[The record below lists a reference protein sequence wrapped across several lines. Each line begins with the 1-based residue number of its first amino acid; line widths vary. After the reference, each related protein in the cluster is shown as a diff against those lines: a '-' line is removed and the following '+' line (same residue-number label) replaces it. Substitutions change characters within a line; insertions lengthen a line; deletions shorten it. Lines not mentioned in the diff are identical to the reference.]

1 MTLETSSLSTSSLS
15 TASLPTPS
23 KQDSLASHYALG
35 VLLLAYIL
43 SFIDRNI
50 MALLVG
56 PIREDF
62 NISDFQ
68 FSLLHGLAFT
78 LFYIVLG
85 LPIGWLADR
94 ISRKLI
100 ISSGILFWSL
110 MTSVCGLAN
119 NFQSLFL
126 ARIGVGVGE
135 ASLSPATYSLLSDL
149 YSEKNLRWATAIFA
163 MGITIGSGTSY
174 MIGGW
179 LYDTLSA
186 MDLSAYPLIG
196 DMAVWQIT
204 FVGIGLPGL
213 VVVAL
218 MLFVSEPPHRES
230 NNSEETPA
238 PEAIP
243 LKDVIQYL
251 KDHWKA
257 FFSLMGSV
265 SMMAIIGYGTLTWF
279 PEFLVRT
286 YGISKTEAGTAL
298 GAIFIF
304 AGTLGTFAGAFFCGL
319 LQKRGYTD
327 ANLRLIMIAA
337 LILIVPA
344 TAAPLMPTSTLAL
357 TVSAF
362 VIFIHYMHFGVAMA
376 GLQLITPNR
385 MRAQTS
391 ALMLFLTNFFGL
403 ALGGTIV
410 AALTDFVFSDDSSL
424 RYSLS
429 VISLIFYP
437 IAAVL
442 VAFGLKAYRKII
454 ATRTSG

>member
-1 MTLETSSLSTSSLS
+1 MTLESSSL
-15 TASLPTPS
+15 APPS
-23 KQDSLASHYALG
+23 KKDSLASHYALG
-35 VLLLAYIL
+35 VLLIAYIL

-100 ISSGILFWSL
+100 ISSGIFFWSL
-110 MTSVCGLAN
+110 MTSLCGLAN
-119 NFQSLFL
+119 NFHSLFL
-126 ARIGVGVGE
+126 TRIGVGVGE
-135 ASLSPATYSLLSDL
+135 ASLSPAAYSLLSDL

-186 MDLSAYPLIG
+186 MDLSSYPLIG
-196 DMAVWQIT
+196 SMAVWQIT

-213 VVVAL
+213 VVVVL
-218 MLFVSEPPHRES
+218 MLFVSEPRNQKS
-230 NNSEETPA
+230 NNTTKFSPA
-238 PEAIP
+238 KSSPTELNSADVIP

-251 KDHWKA
+251 KAHWKA

-337 LILIVPA
+337 VTLIIPA
-344 TAAPLMPTSTLAL
+344 TVAPLMPTSTLAL

-410 AALTDFVFSDDSSL
+410 AALTDFVFNDDNSL

-429 VISLIFYP
+429 VISLVFYP
-437 IAAVL
+437 IAAAF

-454 ATRTSG
+454 TA

>member
-1 MTLETSSLSTSSLS
+1 MTLESSSLAPS
-15 TASLPTPS
+15 S

-35 VLLLAYIL
+35 VLLIAYIL

-100 ISSGILFWSL
+100 IASGIFFWSL
-110 MTSVCGLAN
+110 MTSLCGLAN
-119 NFQSLFL
+119 IFHSLFL
-126 ARIGVGVGE
+126 TRIGFGVRE
-135 ASLSPATYSLLSDL
+135 ASLSPAAYSLLSDL

-186 MDLSAYPLIG
+186 MDLSSYPLIG

-213 VVVAL
+213 VVVVL
-218 MLFVSEPPHRES
+218 MLFVSEPRNQES
-230 NNSEETPA
+230 NNAAKLSPAEPTPTELDS
-238 PEAIP
+238 PDVIP

-251 KDHWKA
+251 KAHWKA

-337 LILIVPA
+337 VTLIIPA
-344 TAAPLMPTSTLAL
+344 TVAPLMPTSTLAL

-410 AALTDFVFSDDSSL
+410 AALTDFVFNDDNSL

-429 VISLIFYP
+429 VISLVFYP
-437 IAAVL
+437 IAAAF
-442 VAFGLKAYRKII
+442 VAFGLQAYRKII
-454 ATRTSG
+454 TA

>member
-1 MTLETSSLSTSSLS
+1 M
-15 TASLPTPS
+15 TASSQPLTTPS
-23 KQDSLASHYALG
+23 KIAPIKRDSLSSHYALG

-78 LFYIVLG
+78 IFYIVLG

-100 ISSGILFWSL
+100 ISSGIFFWSL
-110 MTSVCGLAN
+110 MTSLCGLAN
-119 NFQSLFL
+119 NFHSLFL
-126 ARIGVGVGE
+126 TRVGVGVGE

-186 MDLSAYPLIG
+186 MDLSHYPIIG

-213 VVVAL
+213 LVVVL
-218 MLFVSEPPHRES
+218 MLFVSEPPHQE
-230 NNSEETPA
+230 NNATVGSAP

-243 LKDVIQYL
+243 LKEVIEYL
-251 KDHWKA
+251 RIHWKA

-286 YGISKTEAGTAL
+286 YSISKTEAGTAL
-298 GAIFIF
+298 GLVFIF
-304 AGTLGTFAGAFFCGL
+304 AGTFGTFAGAFFCGV

-337 LILIVPA
+337 LILVIPA

-357 TVSAF
+357 AVSAL

-410 AALTDFVFSDDSSL
+410 ASLTDFVFNDDNSL

-429 VISLIFYP
+429 AISLIFYP
-437 IAAVL
+437 IAAGL
-442 VAFGLKAYRKII
+442 VVFGLQAYREII
-454 ATRTSG
+454 AKRKAE

>member
-1 MTLETSSLSTSSLS
+1 MTL
-15 TASLPTPS
+15 ASPSQTTPS

-100 ISSGILFWSL
+100 ISSGILFWSV
-110 MTSVCGLAN
+110 MTSLCGLAN

-186 MDLSAYPLIG
+186 MDLSSYPVIG

-204 FVGIGLPGL
+204 FVGVGLPGL
-213 VVVAL
+213 VVVVL
-218 MLFVSEPPHRES
+218 MLFVSEPP
-230 NNSEETPA
+230 
-238 PEAIP
+238 
-243 LKDVIQYL
+243 
-251 KDHWKA
+251 
-257 FFSLMGSV
+257 
-265 SMMAIIGYGTLTWF
+265 
-279 PEFLVRT
+279 
-286 YGISKTEAGTAL
+286 
-298 GAIFIF
+298 
-304 AGTLGTFAGAFFCGL
+304 
-319 LQKRGYTD
+319 
-327 ANLRLIMIAA
+327 
-337 LILIVPA
+337 
-344 TAAPLMPTSTLAL
+344 
-357 TVSAF
+357 
-362 VIFIHYMHFGVAMA
+362 
-376 GLQLITPNR
+376 
-385 MRAQTS
+385 
-391 ALMLFLTNFFGL
+391 
-403 ALGGTIV
+403 
-410 AALTDFVFSDDSSL
+410 
-424 RYSLS
+424 
-429 VISLIFYP
+429 
-437 IAAVL
+437 
-442 VAFGLKAYRKII
+442 
-454 ATRTSG
+454 

>member
-1 MTLETSSLSTSSLS
+1 MTLAPPS
-15 TASLPTPS
+15 TPS

-100 ISSGILFWSL
+100 ISSGIFFWSL
-110 MTSVCGLAN
+110 MTSLCGLAN
-119 NFQSLFL
+119 NFHSLFL

-186 MDLSAYPLIG
+186 MDLSSYPLIG

-213 VVVAL
+213 VVVVL

-230 NNSEETPA
+230 TELTRTESATPD
-238 PEAIP
+238 AIP
-243 LKDVIQYL
+243 LQDVIKYL
-251 KDHWKA
+251 KKHWRA

-298 GAIFIF
+298 GAIFII
-304 AGTLGTFAGAFFCGL
+304 AGTLGTFAGAFFCGV

-337 LILIVPA
+337 LILIIPA

-357 TVSAF
+357 AVSAF

-410 AALTDFVFSDDSSL
+410 AALTDFVFNDDSSL

-429 VISLIFYP
+429 VISLVFYP
-437 IAAVL
+437 IAAAL
-442 VAFGLKAYRKII
+442 VVFGLQAYRKII
-454 ATRTSG
+454 VTRTAE

>member
-1 MTLETSSLSTSSLS
+1 MTTASSLTPPSQT
-15 TASLPTPS
+15 TLP
-23 KQDSLASHYALG
+23 KQDSIASHYALG

-78 LFYIVLG
+78 IFYIVLG

-100 ISSGILFWSL
+100 ISSGIFFWSL
-110 MTSVCGLAN
+110 MTSLCGLAN
-119 NFQSLFL
+119 NFHSLFL
-126 ARIGVGVGE
+126 TRVGVGVGE

-186 MDLSAYPLIG
+186 MDLSHYPIIG

-213 VVVAL
+213 LVVVL
-218 MLFVSEPPHRES
+218 MLFVSEPPHQE
-230 NNSEETPA
+230 NNATVGSAP

-243 LKDVIQYL
+243 LKEVIEYL
-251 KDHWKA
+251 RIHWKA

-286 YGISKTEAGTAL
+286 YSISKTEAGTAL
-298 GAIFIF
+298 GLVFIF
-304 AGTLGTFAGAFFCGL
+304 AGTFGTFAGAFFCGV

-337 LILIVPA
+337 LILVIPA

-357 TVSAF
+357 AVSAL

-410 AALTDFVFSDDSSL
+410 ASLTDFVFNDDNSL

-429 VISLIFYP
+429 AISLIFYP
-437 IAAVL
+437 IAAGL
-442 VAFGLKAYRKII
+442 VVFGLQAYREII
-454 ATRTSG
+454 AKRKAE